1 MTGEFSNYDAIGL
14 GELVQRGEAS
24 PAELLD
30 ATIEN
35 IEKINPTINAVV
47 HKMYEQAH
55 ETAKEWSVVKKKD
68 PSESPI
74 FCGVPFLLKDLLSE
88 YKGAPFSEGCKAVD
102 GYISEVDSELV
113 RRQKAGGLNIVGK
126 TNASEFGGLPLMDC
140 ELFGPTRN
148 PWNLHLTPGGSS
160 GGSAAAV
167 AAGIVPMAHGNDGG
181 GSVRIPASCCGL
193 FGLKP
198 TRARNPLGPYF
209 GDMAGGL
216 ISEHALTRSVRDS
229 AALLDTTAGPGI
241 GDPYYAPAKKRAY
254 LEETKKE
261 AGKLKI
267 GFLSSAPEGWGKV
280 RQIHPD
286 CLSAVYDA
294 AQLCEELGHHVEEVA
309 PNQLSN
315 PNIQQYYNV
324 IWSSLMGH
332 FIGYWERILGRKI
345 NEDEVEA
352 FNWEDY
358 QAGFDIT
365 GADYLITLE
374 EVQRYSRK
382 IAHWYNDGGYDLLLT
397 PTLRIPP
404 SEFGTFDSTA
414 TEPRKILDIA
424 TSFNP
429 FTRIQNLTGQPAM
442 SVPLFWNK
450 NNVPIGVQF
459 AGRFG
464 DEATLFRLA
473 AQLEQARPWA
483 HRKPP
488 AHCSIV

>member
-1 MTGEFSNYDAIGL
+1 
-14 GELVQRGEAS
+14 
-24 PAELLD
+24 
-30 ATIEN
+30 
-35 IEKINPTINAVV
+35 
-47 HKMYEQAH
+47 
-55 ETAKEWSVVKKKD
+55 
-68 PSESPI
+68 
-74 FCGVPFLLKDLLSE
+74 
-88 YKGAPFSEGCKAVD
+88 
-102 GYISEVDSELV
+102 
-113 RRQKAGGLNIVGK
+113 
-126 TNASEFGGLPLMDC
+126 
-140 ELFGPTRN
+140 
-148 PWNLHLTPGGSS
+148 
-160 GGSAAAV
+160 
-167 AAGIVPMAHGNDGG
+167 
-181 GSVRIPASCCGL
+181 
-193 FGLKP
+193 
-198 TRARNPLGPYF
+198 
-209 GDMAGGL
+209 
-216 ISEHALTRSVRDS
+216 
-229 AALLDTTAGPGI
+229 
-241 GDPYYAPAKKRAY
+241 